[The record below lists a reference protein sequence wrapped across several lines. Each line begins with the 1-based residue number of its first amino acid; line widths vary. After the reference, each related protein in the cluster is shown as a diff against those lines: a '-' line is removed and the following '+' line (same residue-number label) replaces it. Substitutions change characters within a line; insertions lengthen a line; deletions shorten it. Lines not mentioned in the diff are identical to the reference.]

1 MNRTQFALSL
11 AVMGLMSLVGS
22 FVAVY
27 ALQGAPVQA
36 QKEEA
41 AEVVKGGGFVLV
53 DKKGN
58 PRASLDIGDDNEV
71 RFTLIDSEGKGRVQL
86 NSGGERAYIALL
98 DRSQQIRYLVGQDDS
113 MVMET
118 YLDAK
123 GKNRMISQFKDGGQ
137 SLFSF
142 NSEAGENLMSLMAG
156 PKDASTLL
164 LKDPTGK
171 NGVTVFAKDDQATM
185 QLDCGGGSILSA
197 VLGDGRPV
205 FALSKADKLR
215 LRAMLGEDGTPEFIF
230 LNDKKEA
237 TWRAGK

>member
-1 MNRTQFALSL
+1 MNRTQFAVSL
-11 AVMGLMSLVGS
+11 AVMGLMSLIGS

-36 QKEEA
+36 QEDGA
-41 AEVVKGGGFVLV
+41 GVVKGTEFVLV

-58 PRASLDIGDDNEV
+58 TRASLDLSDENEV

-86 NSGGERAYIALL
+86 SSGGERAYIALL
-98 DRSQQIRYLVGQDDS
+98 DRNQQIRYLVGQDDTT
-113 MVMET
+113 VMET
-118 YLDAK
+118 MLDAK
-123 GKNRMISQFKDGGQ
+123 GKNRVISQFQDSGETLLAFNGADG
-137 SLFSF
+137 
-142 NSEAGENLMSLMAG
+142 NNLMTLMGG
-156 PKDASTLL
+156 PKAASTLL

-171 NGVTVFAKDDQATM
+171 NGVTLFAKDDQSSL
-185 QLDCGGGSILSA
+185 QLEAGDGSLLSA

-205 FALSKADKLR
+205 FALSKAEKLR
-215 LRAMLGEDGTPEFIF
+215 LRALLAEDGTPEFIF